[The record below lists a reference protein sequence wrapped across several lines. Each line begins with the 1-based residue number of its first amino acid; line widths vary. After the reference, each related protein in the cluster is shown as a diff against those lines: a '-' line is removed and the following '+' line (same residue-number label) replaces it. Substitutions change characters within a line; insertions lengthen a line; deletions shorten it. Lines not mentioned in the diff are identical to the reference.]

1 MHGMMSAEGHHAGDM
16 PDLLVP
22 ASGELNVQV
31 VNTAI
36 TLEKKRPNSVF
47 KPDGTAL
54 IIHANPDDY
63 KTDPTGNAGGRIAC
77 AVIEPAV
84 SATTASHAE

>member
-1 MHGMMSAEGHHAGDM
+1 M
-16 PDLLVP
+16 PNLVIP
-22 ASGELNVQV
+22 ASGELNLEA

-36 TLEKKRPNSVF
+36 TLQKDKPNSVF
-47 KPDGTAL
+47 KPEGTAL

-77 AVIEPAV
+77 GMIEEP
-84 SATTASHAE
+84 SAAHAEGAPPSGR